1 MKRKFRTIITA
12 LCIML
17 FGTLQANAI
26 DINDSI
32 LFEEMFNTNRVFT
45 AEQTL
50 KIVKD
55 TKDDL
60 QNSITEIDNTIETFI
75 ERFDPTDVE
84 KLTSIESRLSE
95 VENRIETLDGIVEE
109 VFQVKNRMTVVENK
123 ITNLETKME
132 KVEGDISILQNS
144 LAQYGNTI
152 VGIQNTLSNLIISSG
167 TTIIYTNDVS
177 TAFVQRIENIEQALN
192 NEQVITLVI
201 GEDNIKV
208 LAPIDNN

>member
-1 MKRKFRTIITA
+1 
-12 LCIML
+12 ML

-32 LFEEMFNTNRVFT
+32 LFEELFNTNRVFT

-50 KIVKD
+50 KLVKD

-75 ERFDPTDVE
+75 ERFDPTNGTTIIIYTNDVG

-152 VGIQNTLSNLIISSG
+152 IGIQNTLSNLIISSG

-177 TAFVQRIENIEQALN
+177 TAFVQRIENIEQELN